1 MNGIS
6 SIRLTP
12 DCDAA
17 ISRHAQKLFP
27 QTVRNPAHGFTRAAR
42 KGNRL
47 CAARRTAQTKT
58 MKTNLPTL
66 AVRRRQLQHSA
77 DGEYPHTDPA
87 NAGMRRKFD
96 LPPDRPL
103 NP

>member
-12 DCDAA
+12 DFDAA
-17 ISRHAQKLFP
+17 ISRHAQKLSH
-27 QTVRNPAHGFTRAAR
+27 QTVRKRAFLKSPRPPAPHA
-42 KGNRL
+42 
-47 CAARRTAQTKT
+47 
-58 MKTNLPTL
+58 
-66 AVRRRQLQHSA
+66 A
-77 DGEYPHTDPA
+77 DGEYPFTNPA

-96 LPPDRPL
+96 LPLDRPL